1 MARVRCLDIFDQL
14 QWTAPL
20 VAIFFCAFLAAD
32 LKSQPTERLT
42 GAQGDYLLNCGGCH
56 GFQGISNAKLVPSLK
71 DLVGYYLWI
80 PEGRAYLPRLPNVA
94 FSTLNDE
101 KLAAVLN
108 YVVFELGGNSAPAAA
123 KPYGA
128 AEVGRWRKQPLNEV
142 VLSQY
147 RLQLVER
154 LINNHQ
160 APANL
165 RSYGQNPY
173 RDN

>member
-1 MARVRCLDIFDQL
+1 MPRVRWIDVFAQL
-14 QWTAPL
+14 QWTGPL
-20 VAIFFCAFLAAD
+20 VALAVGVFLAAD
-32 LKSQPTERLT
+32 LKSEPIQPLR

-56 GFQGISNAKLVPSLK
+56 GFYGVSNAKLVPSLK
-71 DLVGYYLWI
+71 DLVGYYLRT

-94 FSTLNDE
+94 FSTLSDQ

-108 YVVFELGGNSAPAAA
+108 YVVFQIGGNSAPVGA

-147 RLQLVER
+147 RRQLVET
-154 LINNHQ
+154 LIGQHQ
-160 APANL
+160 APAEL
-165 RSYGQNPY
+165 RVYGEDPRGN
-173 RDN
+173 

>member
-1 MARVRCLDIFDQL
+1 MARPRCVDVFAQL

-20 VAIFFCAFLAAD
+20 AAVVCGVLLTAE
-32 LKSQPTERLT
+32 LKSESIEQLG

-56 GFQGISNAKLVPSLK
+56 GFHGVSNAKLVPSLK
-71 DLVGYYLWI
+71 DLVGYYLRT

-94 FSTLNDE
+94 FSTLSDQ

-108 YVVFELGGNSAPAAA
+108 YVVFEIGGNSAPAGA

-147 RLQLVER
+147 RLQLVDT
-154 LINNHQ
+154 LISQHG
-160 APANL
+160 APAEL
-165 RSYGQNPY
+165 RDYAGGPGGN
-173 RDN
+173 